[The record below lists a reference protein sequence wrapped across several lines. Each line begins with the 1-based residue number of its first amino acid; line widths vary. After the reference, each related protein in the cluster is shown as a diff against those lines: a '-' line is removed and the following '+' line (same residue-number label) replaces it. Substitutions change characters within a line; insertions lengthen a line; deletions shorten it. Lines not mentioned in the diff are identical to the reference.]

1 MLYERR
7 KEKDTGNTFINDS
20 TSWQGV
26 HIRESSKHTV
36 RYEAT
41 VRHILFCSSPFSF
54 VPRYYYNSL
63 KYIIRTFSLRNK
75 GLFQKISQLDS
86 LTIVVYPKGKQLDAF
101 THVLCLIIAIAV
113 KFQQHFLSSSIIINS
128 ILFKMLISGLKS
140 STGIFW
146 YIYPPWKVWAKICL
160 LKQIQKLL
168 FCYIPNLKYFK
179 SKRSKNTAGGRK
191 WKVSQKIILTEKYFW
206 TVLLVIK
213 FCFT

>member
-41 VRHILFCSSPFSF
+41 VRHILSAPVLSVLFQDIIITVS
-54 VPRYYYNSL
+54 N
-63 KYIIRTFSLRNK
+63 IRTFSLRNK

-168 FCYIPNLKYFK
+168 FCYISNLKYFK

>member
-41 VRHILFCSSPFSF
+41 VRHILSAPVLSVLFQDIIITVS
-54 VPRYYYNSL
+54 N
-63 KYIIRTFSLRNK
+63 IRTFSLRNK